1 MIEYTNEYNR
11 LNLMFFS
18 EDGSYG
24 SADDI
29 VIIDTTEIDGHFQE
43 VLDFGDIS
51 ETQRQDFMRWYVE
64 NQTHDKLEGEYDG
77 SCGICDRWQSGTED
91 EIQEELEEEGE

>member
-43 VLDFGDIS
+43 VIDFGDIH

-64 NQTHDKLEGEYDG
+64 NQGHDKLESEYG
-77 SCGICDRWQSGTED
+77 SCEICDRWQNGTED

>member
-11 LNLMFFS
+11 LNLMYFS

-43 VLDFGDIS
+43 VLDFGGVY
-51 ETQRQDFMRWYVE
+51 ETYRPDFMRWYVD
-64 NQTHDKLEGEYDG
+64 NQGHDKLDNEDG
-77 SCGICDRWQSGTED
+77 SCDICDRWQSGTED
-91 EIQEELEEEGE
+91 EIQEELEEEGN

>member
-1 MIEYTNEYNR
+1 MIEYTNAYDR

-29 VIIDTTEIDGHFQE
+29 VIIDTTEIDGHFQD
-43 VLDFGDIS
+43 VIDNGDIHES
-51 ETQRQDFMRWYVE
+51 ERQDFMRWFVE
-64 NQTHDKLEGEYDG
+64 NQTHDKLEGEYG
-77 SCGICDRWQSGTED
+77 SCEICDRWKSGTED